1 MDSISK
7 IIEYIDKNFSEK
19 RRVHTY
25 GVRDTAIKL
34 AEKYGCDKEKAEI
47 AALLHDM
54 YRGVAVSVLNYHVKH
69 LGLDRRYIDNPNL
82 SHGKIAAEM
91 IKKDFNIDDEDIIN
105 AVSFHTTGRPYMSL
119 LEKIIYIAD
128 AVEPGRD
135 YPGVK
140 ELREILEKDL
150 DMACLASLDKT
161 INYVLSEGNF
171 LDKDTIDAK
180 KYFEKI
186 IKQKEKTNDE

>member
-54 YRGVAVSVLNYHVKH
+54 YRGVAVSVLRSEE
-69 LGLDRRYIDNPNL
+69 RRV
-82 SHGKIAAEM
+82 GKECAA
-91 IKKDFNIDDEDIIN
+91 
-105 AVSFHTTGRPYMSL
+105 
-119 LEKIIYIAD
+119 
-128 AVEPGRD
+128 
-135 YPGVK
+135 
-140 ELREILEKDL
+140 
-150 DMACLASLDKT
+150 
-161 INYVLSEGNF
+161 
-171 LDKDTIDAK
+171 
-180 KYFEKI
+180 
-186 IKQKEKTNDE
+186 